1 MRLRRTLACLG
12 SSPRVACALCPLSPR
27 NSSEE
32 SVGRPGSAVAKGAN
46 VRRARTAD
54 ASRSSRSGQESKCAL
69 FAMQSTP
76 MICNSDMTCWQ
87 NLIHEPRSITIAPDT
102 PHTMLAGDFAM
113 LLTTR
118 SLKLV
123 KSSSISARYL
133 LCICSMYMSSDEI
146 ILDLT
151 WMVLPESP
159 NFCPLARIRLCS
171 SISCIQ

>member
-1 MRLRRTLACLG
+1 MPARDEIVR
-12 SSPRVACALCPLSPR
+12 
-27 NSSEE
+27 
-32 SVGRPGSAVAKGAN
+32 RPGSAAAKGAN
-46 VRRARTAD
+46 VRRACAAD
-54 ASRSSRSGQESKCAL
+54 ASRSSRSGQASKCAL
-69 FAMQSTP
+69 FPTP
-76 MICNSDMTCWQ
+76 MICKSDMTCWQ

-171 SISCIQ
+171 SISSIQ